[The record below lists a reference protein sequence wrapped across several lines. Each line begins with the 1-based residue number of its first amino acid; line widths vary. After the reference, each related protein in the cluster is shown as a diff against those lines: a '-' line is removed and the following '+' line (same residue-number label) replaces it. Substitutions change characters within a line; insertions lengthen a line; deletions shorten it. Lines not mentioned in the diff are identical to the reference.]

1 MDGLAALAD
10 DDEHLHVVLIGPSPG
25 ESVLVGTP
33 DGAWLIVDSM
43 LGPSHAAQQEPNP
56 VAEALRRLRA
66 RPSLLALTH
75 PHHDH
80 AGGLAD
86 LINIYDDAPVGCVPV
101 WIEPPGGTSST
112 AMLLKGD
119 AEDARAAIERAW
131 RDPAREWRLLAD
143 PSADQQLGADGRVEV
158 LSPSQ
163 QETDAAHASP
173 NPSFNAISAAM
184 RVTWHDVELILGADL
199 TTSGWQAVQNR
210 QAPATGDAAHMHKAS
225 HHGSD
230 TGHHAW
236 ALGAAPPTHRP
247 VGLTPY
253 NVRVPNFAPGRDIDK
268 LHVTIDEL
276 AMTAVPGYAGSAGP
290 VDVASIRAARTA
302 TVGGLPAVQ
311 GRHLAF
317 DAWWAWSLRPDGTVC
332 SARRGS
338 AANLVVP

>member
-1 MDGLAALAD
+1 MDDLAALAD

-33 DGAWLIVDSM
+33 DGAWLVVDSM
-43 LGPSHAAQQEPNP
+43 LGPTHPSQQDRHP
-56 VAEALRRLRA
+56 VAEALRRLGA
-66 RPSLLALTH
+66 YPSLLALTH

-80 AGGLAD
+80 ASGLTD
-86 LINIYDDAPVGCVPV
+86 LINTYDDAPVGCVPV
-101 WIEPPGGTSST
+101 WIAPAGGMSST

-131 RDPAREWRLLAD
+131 KDPVREWRLLAD
-143 PSADQQLGADGRVEV
+143 PSADRSLGTHGRVEV

-163 QETDAAHASP
+163 QEADAAHAYP
-173 NPSFNAISAAM
+173 TPSFNAISAAM

-199 TTSGWQAVQNR
+199 TTPGWQAVQGR
-210 QAPATGDAAHMHKAS
+210 RAPTTGDAAHMHKAS

-236 ALGAAPPTHRP
+236 ALGVAPPTHRP

-268 LHVTIDEL
+268 LHDTIDEL
-276 AMTAVPGYAGSAGP
+276 AMTAVPGYAGNPGP
-290 VDVASIRAARTA
+290 VQVASIRAARTA
-302 TVGGLPAVQ
+302 TVGGVPAVG

-317 DAWWAWSLRPDGTVC
+317 DAWWAWSLRPDGTVGT
-332 SARRGS
+332 ARHGS
-338 AANLVVP
+338 AANVVIR